1 MDWRWEL
8 LFSMDKE
15 QPAANITLAATWA
28 AADLEPYRGCYS
40 LKLLSIQEHV
50 ANFQVAGWPHLFFIG
65 DLQLARGPASI
76 GLNTADFKQFTSL
89 LQLSNR
95 SRLQDGRAIFESPE
109 STIIID
115 RRGGVEKTFT
125 PVFSTFMN
133 MLKVRSAL
141 SFYTANMKDLV
152 IASPSAVLL
161 DCPGGEDFYRQ
172 AIAENFPPIIKALL
186 NQNRQE
192 LIKYC
197 RNICGM
203 GHGLTPTGDD
213 LIHAAFVVANL
224 FGKKSKVFMNSLR
237 PEVEAFSAQT
247 GLFGRHMIEIGRQ
260 GLTPEPFL
268 NYLEALGEGFETPEI
283 LNDMI
288 RIGSATGFD
297 LAIGMTVTLKELL
310 DSGLMLD
317 K

>member
-1 MDWRWEL
+1 
-8 LFSMDKE
+8 MDKE
-15 QPAANITLAATWA
+15 KPAANITLAATWA
-28 AADLEPYRGCYS
+28 AADLEPYCGCYA
-40 LKLLSIQEHV
+40 LKLLSLNDHV
-50 ANFQVAGWPHLFFIG
+50 ANFQVTGWPQLFFIG

-76 GLNTADFKQFTSL
+76 GLTTEDFEQFKSL

-95 SRLQDGRAIFESPE
+95 SRIQDGRAIFESPE

-115 RRGGVEKTFT
+115 RRGGEEKSFA
-125 PVFSTFMN
+125 PVIDALKNKMEIRSVLPYYSTILN
-133 MLKVRSAL
+133 DLKI
-141 SFYTANMKDLV
+141 N
-152 IASPSAVLL
+152 SPSAVLL
-161 DCPGGEDFYRQ
+161 ERPGGEDFYRQ
-172 AIAENFPPIIKALL
+172 AIAENYPPIIKALI
-186 NQNRQE
+186 NQNKQV

-224 FGKKSKVFMNSLR
+224 FGQKGKVFMNSLR

-268 NYLEALGEGFETPEI
+268 NYLETLGRGFETPDI
-283 LNDMI
+283 FDDMI